1 MNAPLP
7 SGVEADLSIDR
18 FVTEGLPFDDDV
30 PSRSRNA
37 HGRTGHTERRR
48 RRGQREAD
56 KVMHNHATD
65 RWMVSYADFI
75 TLLFAFF
82 VVMYAMSSVNEGRYR
97 VLSGVLS
104 SAFSQGDRTAPGAAS
119 TSPGEPADAKP
130 RAASSVAAVAAPAPV
145 ASIPSPAAPAPAS
158 AEIEPAGPP
167 ATTPSADPGDLVDR
181 AEVARTAVRVQ
192 HMRQLATAIDERLQA
207 LVRDGQVQVTR
218 GARGIAIEI
227 NAAVLFDPAHAEL
240 KPDSFVAL
248 RSLAEVLQGFVEP
261 LQIEGHSDDV
271 PIATREF
278 KSNWELSAARA
289 ASVGRFLIDQGVAPA
304 RIGIAGY
311 AEFRPL
317 VGNANAQSRA
327 RNRRVTLVILSADD
341 AKPQEGGRTV
351 DGTPSERSDTP
362 SP

>member
-7 SGVEADLSIDR
+7 HLPSTEPEAPPAPPR
-18 FVTEGLPFDDDV
+18 
-30 PSRSRNA
+30 RSARQ
-37 HGRTGHTERRR
+37 GRRR
-48 RRGQREAD
+48 RRGEREAD
-56 KVMHNHATD
+56 KALHNHATD

-97 VLSGVLS
+97 VVSGALST
-104 SAFSQGDRTAPGAAS
+104 AFSPGGAPIVASMAPLPPAAIVAAADAPK
-119 TSPGEPADAKP
+119 TTVDAAPPVPLPPQPLTPPEPA
-130 RAASSVAAVAAPAPV
+130 
-145 ASIPSPAAPAPAS
+145 I
-158 AEIEPAGPP
+158 
-167 ATTPSADPGDLVDR
+167 DPVDR
-181 AEVARTAVRVQ
+181 AELARQADRVR
-192 HMRQLATAIDERLQA
+192 HMQQLAARVDEHLQA

-240 KPDSFVAL
+240 KPESFEAL
-248 RSLAEVLQGFVEP
+248 RSLSQVLSGFVEP

-278 KSNWELSAARA
+278 RSNWELSAARA
-289 ASVGRFLIDQGVAPA
+289 ASVGRFLIDQGIAPG

-317 VGNANAQSRA
+317 TANADPKSRA
-327 RNRRVTLVILSADD
+327 RNRRVTLVVLSADD
-341 AKPQEGGRTV
+341 TRPKEGGKPDET
-351 DGTPSERSDTP
+351 TPST
-362 SP
+362 SPDAAR